1 MGNLLLIV
9 VLGWGIGTFINYI
22 ADVLPVKRRL
32 SVQFCPTCESRQP
45 LLNYLVWPRTCPQC
59 GTRRSWRCWLVEVI
73 SIVLVVWQWV
83 EPSPV
88 LGFPLG
94 VLVLA
99 YFGIVV
105 VIDLEHHIIMHTVSL
120 TGALLGFGIG
130 LRLHGLVPTLVGGV
144 AGFMCMLLLYY
155 LGCVFA
161 RLINRRRGSESIDEA
176 LGFGDV
182 NLSGVIGL
190 MLGWPAILMGLTASI
205 FFGGLTS
212 IVYLFI
218 LALTRRYR
226 LFTAIPYGPSLVAGG
241 IILLYFRDYL
251 LAYLGN

>member
-32 SVQFCPTCESRQP
+32 SVQFCPTCETRQP

-83 EPSPV
+83 ERSPV
-88 LGFPLG
+88 LGLRLG

-105 VIDLEHHIIMHTVSL
+105 VIDLEHHIIMHLISL
-120 TGALLGFGIG
+120 VGVLLGFGIG
-130 LRLHGLVPTLVGGV
+130 LWLHGFVLTLVGGV
-144 AGFMCMLLLYY
+144 VGFLLMLLLYY
-155 LGCVFA
+155 FGSIFA
-161 RLINRRRGSESIDEA
+161 RIVSRRRGSTSIDEA

-182 NLSGVIGL
+182 NLSGVLGL
-190 MLGWPAILMGLTASI
+190 MLGWPAILLGLTVSI
-205 FFGGLTS
+205 IFGGLTA
-212 IVYLFI
+212 IGYLLI
-218 LALTRRYR
+218 LTVSGRYR
-226 LFTAIPYGPSLVAGG
+226 LFSA
-241 IILLYFRDYL
+241 
-251 LAYLGN
+251 

>member
-9 VLGWGIGTFINYI
+9 LLGWGIGALINYI

-32 SVQFCPTCESRQP
+32 SVQFCPSCESRLP

-59 GTRRSWRCWLVEVI
+59 GTRRSRRSWVVEVI
-73 SIVLVVWQWV
+73 SIALVVWQWV

-94 VLVLA
+94 VLVLT

-105 VIDLEHHIIMHTVSL
+105 VIDLEHRIIMHIVSL
-120 TGALLGFGIG
+120 IGALLSFGIG
-130 LRLHGLVPTLVGGV
+130 FRLHGLIATLVGGV
-144 AGFMCMLLLYY
+144 AGFVLMLLLYY
-155 LGCVFA
+155 LGGVFA
-161 RLINRRRGSESIDEA
+161 RIINRRRDSESIDEA

-190 MLGWPAILMGLTASI
+190 MLGWPAILMGLTISI
-205 FFGGLTS
+205 LFGGLTS

-218 LALTRRYR
+218 LAITGRYR

-241 IILLYFRDYL
+241 TILLYFRDYL
-251 LAYLGN
+251 LPYLGN